1 MSLDFMKDDG
11 VFLPML
17 NDDGRNQFYKAAIE
31 HAAPGKVVCDV
42 GAGTGLLSILAVKA
56 GAKKVIS
63 VERDSARAEYMRSI
77 VDRVGMSDKI
87 EIINDDFL
95 NTDIAADIYVSETFN
110 TQIFGEDMIKLSNHA
125 HKHGGVWIPS
135 QFEIV
140 ARVYENH
147 PIFLLDLSNS
157 EAYEFRPNIDVDPVF
172 EEIINTDFR
181 LQYSLDDTLYRAN
194 QLNMLFRMLPD
205 FRDVRLNQLYETE
218 PVIVDL
224 NTVVD
229 DENIVVRVP
238 HESLHPWSN
247 SMIVLFWKARYQDIE
262 LDCNNIWF
270 GNVAKIIPMEHKKLN
285 TDVTFIY
292 APGVRNWQV
301 YF

>member
-17 NDDGRNQFYKAAIE
+17 NDDGRNQFYKAAIQL
-31 HAAPGKVVCDV
+31 AAPGKVVCDV

-56 GAKKVIS
+56 GAKRVIA
-63 VERDSARAEYMRSI
+63 VEQDPVRTEYMRSI
-77 VDRVGMSDKI
+77 ISRVGMLDKI
-87 EIINDDFL
+87 EIVNDNFL
-95 NTDIAADIYVSETFN
+95 NTDIAADIYVSETVN

-140 ARVYENH
+140 ARVYEPH

-157 EAYEFRPNIDVDPVF
+157 EAYEFSPNIDIDPVF
-172 EEIINTDFR
+172 EEIINADFR
-181 LQYSLDDTLYRAN
+181 SQYSLDDTLYRAN

-205 FRDVRLNQLYETE
+205 FKDVTLNQLYETE
-218 PVIVDL
+218 PVIVDM

-238 HESLHPWSN
+238 HEHLHPWSN
-247 SMIVLFWKARYQDIE
+247 SMIVLFWKARYQNLV

-270 GNVAKIIPMEHKKLN
+270 GNVAKIIPMEHRKYK
-285 TDVTFIY
+285 TDVTFTYMPDI
-292 APGVRNWQV
+292 RNWQV
-301 YF
+301 RF